1 MAVQESRTVR
11 DLSCLAT
18 QAVTVESA
26 PSAIGPITLD
36 AKQVGARSA
45 GNPHAACDEAGAGN
59 GVTGRT
65 EAPADGESRRQTATP
80 RTCSR
85 PQRLGA
91 RVPPE
96 SEKAASARR
105 FPRNARGPI
114 VSDVV
119 AGRASV
125 PPRLGTT
132 EARREGRWGVGVT
145 HSTNERW
152 DSCPSDPAEGRG

>member
-1 MAVQESRTVR
+1 MSTGGTEAPRGGEK
-11 DLSCLAT
+11 AT
-18 QAVTVESA
+18 MV
-26 PSAIGPITLD
+26 
-36 AKQVGARSA
+36 
-45 GNPHAACDEAGAGN
+45 
-59 GVTGRT
+59 RT

-80 RTCSR
+80 RACSR

-105 FPRNARGPI
+105 SPRNARGPM

-132 EARREGRWGVGVT
+132 EARREGRWGVG
-145 HSTNERW
+145 
-152 DSCPSDPAEGRG
+152 